1 MRKANILLLAVLFLA
16 IGAGIF
22 YIFASEGKNVSD
34 PGASAVTSTA
44 TPAPTATPET
54 VTVATPEGAPA
65 AAPELTPTFEPTPV
79 LTPIPSPTPSPE
91 PTPTPHVDHT
101 ASGEYHSDTGAWINI
116 VAKWETVE
124 EDGKVRLKIEA
135 YVESYSLYYTSYNPE
150 NLVFTVDGKSYR
162 TSHDPISVGDND
174 KTQTLLATQ
183 TVDIPVGC
191 DLSVDGTWFCA
202 GLTYGNKQLESITAS
217 DTIHIP

>member
-34 PGASAVTSTA
+34 PVSSAVTSTA
-44 TPAPTATPET
+44 TPAPTATPEASPT
-54 VTVATPEGAPA
+54 
-65 AAPELTPTFEPTPV
+65 AAPEATPTFEPTPV

-101 ASGEYHSDTGAWINI
+101 ASGEFHSDTGAWINI
-116 VAKWETVE
+116 VAKWKTVE
-124 EDGKVRLKIEA
+124 EDGKVRLQIEA

-162 TSHDPISVGDND
+162 TSHEPISVGDND

-191 DLSVDGTWFCA
+191 DLSVDVTWFCA

>member
-34 PGASAVTSTA
+34 PVSSAVTSTA
-44 TPAPTATPET
+44 TPAPTATPEASPT
-54 VTVATPEGAPA
+54 
-65 AAPELTPTFEPTPV
+65 AAPEATPTFEPTPV

-101 ASGEYHSDTGAWINI
+101 ASGEFHSDTGAWINI
-116 VAKWETVE
+116 VAKWKTLE
-124 EDGKVRLKIEA
+124 EDGKVRLQIEA

-162 TSHDPISVGDND
+162 TSHEPISVGDND

-191 DLSVDGTWFCA
+191 DLSVDVTWFCA

>member
-44 TPAPTATPET
+44 TP
-54 VTVATPEGAPA
+54 
-65 AAPELTPTFEPTPV
+65 
-79 LTPIPSPTPSPE
+79 E

-101 ASGEYHSDTGAWINI
+101 ASGEFHSDTGAWINI
-116 VAKWETVE
+116 VAKWKTVE
-124 EDGKVRLKIEA
+124 EDGKVRLQIEA

-162 TSHDPISVGDND
+162 TSHEPISVGDND

-191 DLSVDGTWFCA
+191 DLSVDVTWFCA

>member
-22 YIFASEGKNVSD
+22 YIFASEGKNAPD
-34 PGASAVTSTA
+34 PGSEPAAAATA
-44 TPAPTATPET
+44 TPAPTATPKASPT
-54 VTVATPEGAPA
+54 
-65 AAPELTPTFEPTPV
+65 AAPEATPTFEPTPV

-101 ASGEYHSDTGAWINI
+101 ASGEFHSDTGAWINI

-191 DLSVDGTWFCA
+191 DLSVDVTWFCA

>member
-34 PGASAVTSTA
+34 PVSSAVTSTA
-44 TPAPTATPET
+44 TPAPTATPEASPT
-54 VTVATPEGAPA
+54 
-65 AAPELTPTFEPTPV
+65 AAPEATPTFEPTPV

-101 ASGEYHSDTGAWINI
+101 ASGEFHSDTGAWINI
-116 VAKWETVE
+116 VAKWKTLE
-124 EDGKVRLKIEA
+124 EDGKVRLQIEA

-162 TSHDPISVGDND
+162 TSHEPISVGDND

-191 DLSVDGTWFCA
+191 ALSVDVTWFCA

>member
-34 PGASAVTSTA
+34 PGTSAVTSTA
-44 TPAPTATPET
+44 TPEPTATPET
-54 VTVATPEGAPA
+54 V
-65 AAPELTPTFEPTPV
+65 TPTFEPTPV

-101 ASGEYHSDTGAWINI
+101 ASGEFHSDTGAWINI
-116 VAKWETVE
+116 VAKWKTVE
-124 EDGKVRLKIEA
+124 EDGKVRLQIEA

-162 TSHDPISVGDND
+162 TSHEPISVGDND

-191 DLSVDGTWFCA
+191 DLSVDVTWFCA

>member
-1 MRKANILLLAVLFLA
+1 MSEEKIESNRNFANKIWNASRFVLMNLQGF
-16 IGAGIF
+16 
-22 YIFASEGKNVSD
+22 E
-34 PGASAVTSTA
+34 
-44 TPAPTATPET
+44 
-54 VTVATPEGAPA
+54 PEGVPA
-65 AAPELTPTFEPTPV
+65 AVPELTPTFEPTPV

-101 ASGEYHSDTGAWINI
+101 ASGEFHSDTGAWINI
-116 VAKWETVE
+116 VAKWKTVE
-124 EDGKVRLKIEA
+124 EDGKVRLQIEA

-162 TSHDPISVGDND
+162 TSHEPISVGDND

-191 DLSVDGTWFCA
+191 DLSVDVTWFCA

>member
-22 YIFASEGKNVSD
+22 YIFAIEGKNAPDS
-34 PGASAVTSTA
+34 ANAAVTATA
-44 TPAPTATPET
+44 TPAPTATPE
-54 VTVATPEGAPA
+54 AAPT
-65 AAPELTPTFEPTPV
+65 AAPEATPTFEPTPV

-101 ASGEYHSDTGAWINI
+101 ASGEFHSDTGAWINI

-124 EDGKVRLKIEA
+124 EDGKVRLRIDA

-162 TSHDPISVGDND
+162 TSHEPISVGDNN
-174 KTQTLLATQ
+174 KTLTLLATQ

-191 DLSVDGTWFCA
+191 DLSVDVTWFCA
-202 GLTYGNKQLESITAS
+202 GLTYGNRKLESITAS

>member
-34 PGASAVTSTA
+34 PGASAETSTA

-54 VTVATPEGAPA
+54 VTVATPEGVPA
-65 AAPELTPTFEPTPV
+65 VAPELTPTFEPTPV

-101 ASGEYHSDTGAWINI
+101 AVSTSWAHYSTKLLFSALA
-116 VAKWETVE
+116 VARW
-124 EDGKVRLKIEA
+124 
-135 YVESYSLYYTSYNPE
+135 
-150 NLVFTVDGKSYR
+150 
-162 TSHDPISVGDND
+162 
-174 KTQTLLATQ
+174 LARR
-183 TVDIPVGC
+183 
-191 DLSVDGTWFCA
+191 
-202 GLTYGNKQLESITAS
+202 
-217 DTIHIP
+217 